1 MSWGTWAE
9 DARRGCERD
18 SEGTSMT
25 DTRASTQGILLSG
38 TDRDLPDVLPSGL
51 TRYINFAEMATG
63 NRSRLRSAF
72 DTIVG
77 RTVAIKSLLPNVAL
91 DRRHRRRFLR
101 EARVTAQ
108 LQHPNTVPVYDIGTD
123 PELGIYFTMKRISG
137 ENLLQVIRRLDQ
149 GDEGAKSAFPLRRL
163 LDIAINVAQA
173 LAYSHVRGVI
183 HRDIKPEN
191 IWVGNF
197 GEVIVLDWGVAKVW
211 GYPDELEELSPP
223 TPEIPSSDS
232 GTGDSGTGDSGSIAS
247 DLQPVDDSFTAIAG
261 GGPGDKESSD
271 GAVSPAGADAKA
283 MEASPA
289 AEAESQPQMCGV
301 GSYSAEELEHDQLR
315 TLTNNGQRLG
325 TPLYM
330 SPEQVRGSQFVDD
343 RTDIFSLGVVI
354 YEMLA
359 RKEPFRGRSIEETF
373 QFIENWDP
381 PKPSSQVP
389 FADIPPALDDVVL
402 KAIAKRADDRYQSM
416 SELIQDLQE
425 VMAGLGSSP

>member
-1 MSWGTWAE
+1 MS
-9 DARRGCERD
+9 DNQP
-18 SEGTSMT
+18 SMK
-25 DTRASTQGILLSG
+25 GILLSG
-38 TDRDLPDVLPSGL
+38 TDRDLPDVLPGGIS
-51 TRYINFAEMATG
+51 RYTNFAEMSLG
-63 NRSRLRSAF
+63 NRSRLSSAF

-77 RTVAIKSLLPNVAL
+77 RTVAIKSLLPSCAV

-137 ENLLQVIRRLDQ
+137 ENLLQVIRRMSQ
-149 GDEGAKSAFPLRRL
+149 SDEVAKTAFPLRRL
-163 LDIAINVAQA
+163 LDIAINVAQS

-211 GYPDELEELSPP
+211 GYPDELEDLSPP
-223 TPEIPSSDS
+223 TPTELAERGTNVDTASTAVDLVTMSGADDQQLATVECRSDS
-232 GTGDSGTGDSGSIAS
+232 DMS
-247 DLQPVDDSFTAIAG
+247 D
-261 GGPGDKESSD
+261 
-271 GAVSPAGADAKA
+271 
-283 MEASPA
+283 
-289 AEAESQPQMCGV
+289 V
-301 GSYSAEELEHDQLR
+301 GSHSEDDLEKDQLR

-343 RTDIFSLGVVI
+343 RTDMFSLGVVL
-354 YEMLA
+354 YEMLTQ
-359 RKEPFRGRSIEETF
+359 KEPFRGRSIEDTF
-373 QFIENWDP
+373 HFIQNWDP

-389 FADIPPALDDVVL
+389 FADIPPALDQVVI
-402 KAIAKRADDRYQSM
+402 KAMAKRADDRFQTM
-416 SELIQDLQE
+416 PELIAQLQA
-425 VMAGLGSSP
+425 VMDSLGSG